1 MANDTHAGRP
11 RIFAIDD
18 DAATRALLVEALSG
32 AYDVRVFE
40 RASDARDALAQESA
54 QLVLLDVK
62 LPDADGLELL
72 CELRG
77 RWPDIPIVMLT
88 GSVGIESV
96 VRAVRAGAVD
106 YVPKPVDLLHLE
118 QTIARALRAAAAAPA
133 RAQGSA
139 ECGPTFVLP
148 PEGVDLAALEQSLVR
163 QALERTHGNR
173 TRAGRLLG
181 INRDQVRYRLAKL
194 DPPPPGPRS
203 PSEEAAAV
211 ALEQQS
217 AEGDDGR
224 GRRIRA

>member
-1 MANDTHAGRP
+1 MANESHAGRP

-40 RASDARDALAQESA
+40 RASEAQAALAEQSA
-54 QLVLLDVK
+54 ELVLLDVK

-77 RWPDIPIVMLT
+77 RWPDIPVVMLT
-88 GSVGIESV
+88 GSVGVESV
-96 VRAVRAGAVD
+96 VRAMRAGAID
-106 YVPKPVDLLHLE
+106 YVSKPVDLLHLE
-118 QTIARALRAAAAAPA
+118 QTIARALRAAAAPA
-133 RAQGSA
+133 RAQA
-139 ECGPTFVLP
+139 ANECGPAFVLP

-211 ALEQQS
+211 ALEQQGS
-217 AEGDDGR
+217 EGDDAR
-224 GRRIRA
+224 ARRIRA